1 MKKLLVALIISL
13 LLIIS
18 TAFVGCGGEVVS
30 AEVVSDRGRV
40 EVLSIDNSYESCFF
54 VLRDTETGVCYL
66 MVRSIHRD
74 QPVAITL
81 MLDPDGKP
89 LLRN

>member
-18 TAFVGCGGEVVS
+18 TAFVGCGSEVS
-30 AEVVSDRGRV
+30 AEAVSDRGRI

>member
-18 TAFVGCGGEVVS
+18 TAFVGCGGEVS
-30 AEVVSDRGRV
+30 AEAVSDRGRI